1 MIASLAEPASLRRTP
16 AGLAALRVKVNH
28 ESSVVEAGRQRQVRL
43 ETEIVAFGEVAA
55 KLAQVEAGRQMK
67 LAGFLDR
74 KGANQIEM
82 HVTEFGI
89 V

>member
-1 MIASLAEPASLRRTP
+1 
-16 AGLAALRVKVNH
+16 VNH

-55 KLAQVEAGRQMK
+55 KLAQAEIGRA
-67 LAGFLDR
+67 LRLTGFIDR

>member
-1 MIASLAEPASLRRTP
+1 MKVRHEAE
-16 AGLAALRVKVNH
+16 
-28 ESSVVEAGRQRQVRL
+28 VVEAQRGRPVRL

-55 KLAQVEAGRQMK
+55 RLAQVPAGTALK
-67 LAGFLDR
+67 LTGFLDR